1 MQGYREGFIHALYG
15 MILAQFV
22 VIAILLGGF
31 SNEYLSNVYFR
42 SWVDGNY
49 PWLGYLLQGQVEALL
64 VGMALGG
71 TFLVIQRIRNESR
84 LDVTTSSGI
93 SSPSSLQF
101 SAQTGSGPDVAT
113 LPRANG
119 ESASDVLDELEKIE

>member
-1 MQGYREGFIHALYG
+1 MLGYREGFIHVLYG
-15 MILAQFV
+15 IILAQFV

-49 PWLGYLLQGQVEALL
+49 PWIGYLLQGQVEALL
-64 VGMALGG
+64 VGMSLGG

-84 LDVTTSSGI
+84 LDVTATSRIGD
-93 SSPSSLQF
+93 PSSLQS
-101 SAQTGSGPDVAT
+101 SAQTDPGPDVAT
-113 LPRANG
+113 MSRPDG
-119 ESASDVLDELEKIE
+119 ESPADVLDELEKIE